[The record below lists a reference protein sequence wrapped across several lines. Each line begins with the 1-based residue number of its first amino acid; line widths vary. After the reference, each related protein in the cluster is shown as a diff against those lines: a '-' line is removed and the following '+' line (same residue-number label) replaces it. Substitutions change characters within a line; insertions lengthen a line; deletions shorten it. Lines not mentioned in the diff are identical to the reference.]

1 MCKRRRHS
9 TNASSLLWSPK
20 VEGGGDSRTTIVD
33 TTIERKK
40 EKVGRGECIDFIAGA
55 TYIVG
60 LIVGTCHSRLAAQEV
75 ENNGHPDSDPQR
87 KAVSS
92 LPALGRAVGAAQV
105 RFYSLKLD

>member
-1 MCKRRRHS
+1 MPPPSS
-9 TNASSLLWSPK
+9 TAGVGPRKWKEEEIQELPLWTQQLK
-20 VEGGGDSRTTIVD
+20 G
-33 TTIERKK
+33 K
-40 EKVGRGECIDFIAGA
+40 EKRGECIDFTAGA

-60 LIVGTCHSRLAAQEV
+60 LIVGTCHSCLAAQEV

-105 RFYSLKLD
+105 RFYNLKLD